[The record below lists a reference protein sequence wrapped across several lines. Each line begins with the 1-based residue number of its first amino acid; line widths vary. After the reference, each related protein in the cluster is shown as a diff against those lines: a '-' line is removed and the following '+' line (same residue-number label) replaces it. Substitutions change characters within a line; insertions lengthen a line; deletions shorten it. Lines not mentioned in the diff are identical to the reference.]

1 MELPGNGKSDPMP
14 PGLMISLYDLVYS
27 IQVVV
32 KHFRW
37 DSFIYLGHSMGCTL
51 GYIYNISYPGKIT
64 KIIQLDPITIG
75 FVVPV
80 EKFSNWYNVSF
91 KSYFDNYERFSR
103 QNADKP
109 RYTREEAIGKLVKRR
124 GFTEQAAEET
134 LVRVS
139 EPAGDGL
146 VRFTFDE
153 RIEILTY
160 PPISPDY
167 IRKLFTNIKIPI
179 LTIIADASNKS
190 GKYKETPFLFDEKA
204 FPNNNHRLREVF
216 GNHDLHVI
224 HPERV
229 ASFVAQFLLYGING
243 LDNKAKL

>member
-80 EKFSNWYNVSF
+80 EKFSNCALRV
-91 KSYFDNYERFSR
+91 
-103 QNADKP
+103 DK
-109 RYTREEAIGKLVKRR
+109 AV
-124 GFTEQAAEET
+124 
-134 LVRVS
+134 
-139 EPAGDGL
+139 GDD
-146 VRFTFDE
+146 T
-153 RIEILTY
+153 
-160 PPISPDY
+160 
-167 IRKLFTNIKIPI
+167 
-179 LTIIADASNKS
+179 
-190 GKYKETPFLFDEKA
+190 FLF
-204 FPNNNHRLREVF
+204 FPRGYNAGVMPT
-216 GNHDLHVI
+216 D
-224 HPERV
+224 
-229 ASFVAQFLLYGING
+229 YG
-243 LDNKAKL
+243 L

>member
-1 MELPGNGKSDPMP
+1 MYGP
-14 PGLMISLYDLVYS
+14 PGTAEDIFN
-27 IQVVV
+27 I
-32 KHFRW
+32 
-37 DSFIYLGHSMGCTL
+37 IY
-51 GYIYNISYPGKIT
+51 
-64 KIIQLDPITIG
+64 
-75 FVVPV
+75 F
-80 EKFSNWYNVSF
+80 
-91 KSYFDNYERFSR
+91 
-103 QNADKP
+103 
-109 RYTREEAIGKLVKRR
+109 
-124 GFTEQAAEET
+124 
-134 LVRVS
+134 
-139 EPAGDGL
+139 
-146 VRFTFDE
+146 RFTFDE